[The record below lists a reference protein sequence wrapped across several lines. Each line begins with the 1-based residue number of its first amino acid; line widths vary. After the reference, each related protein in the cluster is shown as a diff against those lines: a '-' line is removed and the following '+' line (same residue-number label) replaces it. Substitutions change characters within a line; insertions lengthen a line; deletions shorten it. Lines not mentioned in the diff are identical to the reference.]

1 MGCWRAPMGKQ
12 RKEPS
17 PEDLDPVREQIRAWR
32 ETRRLPGPMPSEI
45 WDRAVVLARVFGVC
59 KVARAVGLDYSALR
73 KKVAKAMEKPGLVK
87 PTFVELP
94 GRMVSDEA
102 LSDEAPRDLETGRAG
117 GTGALIDIST
127 PDGSRIRIHLEP
139 GRGME
144 AAGVVAAFIGSRG

>member
-1 MGCWRAPMGKQ
+1 MGKQ

-17 PEDLDPVREQIRAWR
+17 SEDLDPVREQIRAWR

-94 GRMVSDEA
+94 GRMVTGEELQGLSPWQPEA
-102 LSDEAPRDLETGRAG
+102 GRPGATG
-117 GTGALIDIST
+117 TLIDISR
-127 PDGSRIRIHLEP
+127 PDGSRIRIQLEA
-139 GRGME
+139 GCGME
-144 AAGVVAAFIGSRG
+144 AAGILAAFMRGRD

>member
-1 MGCWRAPMGKQ
+1 MGKQ

-17 PEDLDPVREQIRAWR
+17 SEDLDPVREQIRAWR
-32 ETRRLPGPMPSEI
+32 ETRHLPGPMPSEI
-45 WDRAVVLARVFGVC
+45 WDRAVVLARAFGVC

-73 KKVAKAMEKPGLVK
+73 KKVAKAMEQPGLVK

-94 GRMVSDEA
+94 GRMATDEG
-102 LSDEAPRDLETGRAG
+102 LSEQSPRDLEIRRAVSTG
-117 GTGALIDIST
+117 TLIDIST

-139 GRGME
+139 GHSME

>member
-1 MGCWRAPMGKQ
+1 
-12 RKEPS
+12 
-17 PEDLDPVREQIRAWR
+17 
-32 ETRRLPGPMPSEI
+32 MPSEI

-73 KKVAKAMEKPGLVK
+73 KKVAKALDKPGLVK

-94 GRMVSDEA
+94 GRMVTGEA
-102 LSDEAPRDLETGRAG
+102 LSDQSPRDLETGRAVG
-117 GTGALIDIST
+117 AGTLIDIST

-139 GRGME
+139 GHSME

>member
-17 PEDLDPVREQIRAWR
+17 SEDLDPVREQIRAWR
-32 ETRRLPGPMPSEI
+32 ETRKLPGPMPGEI

-73 KKVAKAMEKPGLVK
+73 KKVAKALEKPGLVK

-94 GRMVSDEA
+94 GRMVTDEG
-102 LSDEAPRDLETGRAG
+102 LSEQSPRDLEIRRAE

-127 PDGSRIRIHLEP
+127 PDGSRIRIQLEA
-139 GRGME
+139 GCGME
-144 AAGVVAAFIGSRG
+144 AAGIVAALMGVRG

>member
-1 MGCWRAPMGKQ
+1 MGKQ

-73 KKVAKAMEKPGLVK
+73 KKVAKAMEKPGWLGGN
-87 PTFVELP
+87 PAREL
-94 GRMVSDEA
+94 GRWA
-102 LSDEAPRDLETGRAG
+102 KTC
-117 GTGALIDIST
+117 
-127 PDGSRIRIHLEP
+127 
-139 GRGME
+139 GRGNRFE
-144 AAGVVAAFIGSRG
+144 RDPKRVSRQRVAKLGGSCGFSRF

>member
-17 PEDLDPVREQIRAWR
+17 SEDLDPVREQIRAWR

-45 WDRAVVLARVFGVC
+45 WDRAVVLAWVFGVC

-94 GRMVSDEA
+94 GRMVTDEG
-102 LSDEAPRDLETGRAG
+102 LSEQWPRDLEIRRTE

-127 PDGSRIRIHLEP
+127 PDGSRIRIQLEA
-139 GRGME
+139 GCGME
-144 AAGVVAAFIGSRG
+144 AAGIVAALMGVRG